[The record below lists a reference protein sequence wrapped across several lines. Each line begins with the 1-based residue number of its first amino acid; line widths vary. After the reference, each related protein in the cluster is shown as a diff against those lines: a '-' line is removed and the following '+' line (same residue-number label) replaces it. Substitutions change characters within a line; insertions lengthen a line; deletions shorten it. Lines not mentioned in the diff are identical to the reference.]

1 MVINIV
7 NYTKKI
13 GQAVVLDNINVTMEE
28 GKVYGLKGR
37 NGAGKTMLM
46 RAVSGLIR
54 PTEGYVEVV
63 GRKVG
68 KDISFPENMG
78 ILLEH
83 PDLSENIPVM
93 TI

>member
-13 GQAVVLDNINVTMEE
+13 GQAVVLDNINVKMEE

-46 RAVSGLIR
+46 RAVS
-54 PTEGYVEVV
+54 
-63 GRKVG
+63 
-68 KDISFPENMG
+68 
-78 ILLEH
+78 
-83 PDLSENIPVM
+83 
-93 TI
+93 